1 MTAAPARPAVFLDRD
16 GTLTAEADWVTTK
29 ADLALLPSAPAAVAL
44 LARAG
49 FAVVVATN
57 QSAVAR
63 GLVTESELAEIHEH
77 MVYELAREGGHVDG
91 VYYCPHH
98 PTEGNPPY
106 RRDCECRKPKPG
118 MLLAA
123 ARDLGLDL
131 ARSWVVGDAGRDLA
145 AGEAVG
151 VPGVLVATGKGEAEF
166 ERLTLERH
174 APNAFEPDVLAAA
187 RIIVAAQDA
196 ARQGR

>member
-1 MTAAPARPAVFLDRD
+1 MSAASARPAVFLDRD

-44 LARAG
+44 LSRAG

-63 GLVTESELAEIHEH
+63 GLVTEAKLAEIHEH
-77 MVYELAREGGHVDG
+77 MVHELARQGGRIDG

-98 PTEGNPPY
+98 PTEGAAPY
-106 RRDCECRKPKPG
+106 RRECECRKPKPG
-118 MLLAA
+118 MIVAA

-131 ARSWVVGDAGRDLA
+131 ARSWVVGDAGRDLL
-145 AGEAVG
+145 AGAAVG

-166 ERLTLERH
+166 ERLTLERQ
-174 APNAFEPDVLAAA
+174 APSSFESDVLAAA
-187 RIIVAAQDA
+187 RAVVS
-196 ARQGR
+196 RQGR